1 MVPSRGARDSRLLD
15 SVEAAPYAS
24 VERGVWRVARDG
36 RDPTQCSMSG
46 GRWDDGTFDGL
57 YTSTRADG
65 ALAEMYFHLSKGQ
78 PVFPSRVAYR
88 LFELDVT
95 LAACMVIP
103 DLDALTSLGVK
114 ASTFGRLSYEDRQGE
129 YPRTQEVGEAAHFHG
144 RDGLLV
150 PSARSDH
157 LNLVVLCDVA
167 GPAAVEEVRDHGVI
181 DWVGWRKQPLG
192 V

>member
-1 MVPSRGARDSRLLD
+1 MTSPRRARDSQLLD
-15 SVEAAPYAS
+15 AVEAAPYGPLKRVA
-24 VERGVWRVARDG
+24 WRVVRDG
-36 RDPTQCSMSG
+36 RDPTHCSANG
-46 GRWDDGTFDGL
+46 GRWDDGTFDVL

-78 PVFPSRVAYR
+78 PVIPSRVVYR

-95 LAACMVIP
+95 LTACVMIP
-103 DLDALTSLGVK
+103 DLDALTALGVK
-114 ASTFGRLSYEDRQGE
+114 TSTFGRLSYGERQGE

-157 LNLVVLCDVA
+157 LNLVVLCGIA
-167 GPAAVEEVRDHGVI
+167 GLEALEEVRDYGAI
-181 DWVGWRKQPLG
+181 DWMRWRKQPFG
-192 V
+192 F